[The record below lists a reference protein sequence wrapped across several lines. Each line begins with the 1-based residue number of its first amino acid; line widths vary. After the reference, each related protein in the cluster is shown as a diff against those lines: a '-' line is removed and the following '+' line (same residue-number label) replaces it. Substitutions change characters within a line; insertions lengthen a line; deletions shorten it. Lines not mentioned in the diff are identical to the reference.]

1 MAADDQ
7 FRERPAP
14 DETERPA
21 QDEPE
26 LSWRLT
32 RSQVLRDSAGVAVAT
47 GAYGISFGAI
57 ALAGGLNFWQTMALS
72 LLMFTGGSQF
82 GLIGVVAGGGAPI
95 AGAATAIMLG
105 ARNALYGLRLS
116 ELLNVHGSRRLLAAQ
131 LVIDESTAM
140 SIGRDS
146 DRAARLGFYATG
158 IGVFV
163 CWNLGTAVGLVGASW
178 LSDPRLLGLDA
189 AAPAAFLA
197 LLAPRLRGRE
207 AWAVALA
214 AAVVALVVV
223 PFVPVG
229 VPVLIAALVGVVAGL
244 LPGRTAVD
252 DGPSNDGP
260 GNDGPGN
267 DGPGGDTG
275 DGRPSTARGDAV

>member
-1 MAADDQ
+1 
-7 FRERPAP
+7 
-14 DETERPA
+14 
-21 QDEPE
+21 
-26 LSWRLT
+26 LT
-32 RSQVLRDSAGVAVAT
+32 RSQVLRDAAGVAIAT

-57 ALAGGLNFWQTMALS
+57 ALAGGLNLWQTMALS

-82 GLIGVVAGGGAPI
+82 GLIGVVAGGGAPL

-116 ELLNVHGSRRLLAAQ
+116 ELLGVRGGRRLLAAQ

-140 SIGRDS
+140 AIGRDS
-146 DRAARLGFYATG
+146 ARAARLGFYATG

-163 CWNLGTAVGLVGASW
+163 LWNIGTAVGVIGASW

-207 AWAVALA
+207 TWVVALTAALA
-214 AAVVALVVV
+214 ALVAV

-229 VPVLIAALVGVVAGL
+229 FPVLIAALVGVVAGMS
-244 LPGRTAVD
+244 PARGSADRPPTDDDVRDRTA
-252 DGPSNDGP
+252 GEGTS
-260 GNDGPGN
+260 
-267 DGPGGDTG
+267 
-275 DGRPSTARGDAV
+275 

>member
-1 MAADDQ
+1 VTAADDQ
-7 FRERPAP
+7 FRDSSP
-14 DETERPA
+14 DDSALPPPDPR
-21 QDEPE
+21 DEPE

-32 RSQVLRDSAGVAVAT
+32 RSQVLRDSMGVAVAT
-47 GAYGISFGAI
+47 GAYGISFGAV
-57 ALAGGLNFWQTMALS
+57 ALAGGLDFWQTMALS

-116 ELLNVHGSRRLLAAQ
+116 ELLNVRGGRRLLTAQ

-140 SIGRDS
+140 AIGRDS

-163 CWNLGTAVGLVGASW
+163 CWNIGTAVGLVGASL

-207 AWAVALA
+207 AWTVALA
-214 AAVVALVVV
+214 AAVVALIAV

-229 VPVLIAALVGVVAGL
+229 VPVLVAALVGVVAGL
-244 LPGRTAVD
+244 LPARSAPD
-252 DGPSNDGP
+252 
-260 GNDGPGN
+260 
-267 DGPGGDTG
+267 DTG
-275 DGRPSTARGDAV
+275 DGDGPAVGAPS

>member
-1 MAADDQ
+1 MTADDQ
-7 FRERPAP
+7 LP
-14 DETERPA
+14 DRSGADQSPGA
-21 QDEPE
+21 AAEPE

-32 RSQVLRDSAGVAVAT
+32 RSQVLRDSAGVAIAT
-47 GAYGISFGAI
+47 GAYAISFGAI
-57 ALAGGLNFWQTMALS
+57 ALAGGLDFWQTMALS

-82 GLIGVVAGGGAPI
+82 GLIGVIAGGGAPI

-116 ELLNVHGSRRLLAAQ
+116 ELLNVRGGKRLLAAQ

-214 AAVVALVVV
+214 AAVVALVTV

-229 VPVLIAALVGVVAGL
+229 VPVLIAALVGVAAGL
-244 LPGRTAVD
+244 LPGSSRGSD
-252 DGPSNDGP
+252 RDS
-260 GNDGPGN
+260 
-267 DGPGGDTG
+267 GG
-275 DGRPSTARGDAV
+275 GRSEPAGA

>member
-1 MAADDQ
+1 MTTPDDAADSYA
-7 FRERPAP
+7 PADP
-14 DETERPA
+14 AGVTEPA
-21 QDEPE
+21 
-26 LSWRLT
+26 LAWRLT
-32 RSQVLRDSAGVAVAT
+32 RSQVLRDAAGVAIAT
-47 GAYGISFGAI
+47 GAYAISFGAI
-57 ALAGGLNFWQTMALS
+57 ALAGGLDFWQTMALS

-82 GLIGVVAGGGAPI
+82 GLIGVVAGGGAPL

-105 ARNALYGLRLS
+105 ARNSLYGLRLS
-116 ELLNVHGSRRLLAAQ
+116 ELLNVRGIRRLAAAH

-140 SIGRDS
+140 AIGRDS
-146 DRAARLGFYATG
+146 ERASRLGFYATG

-163 CWNLGTAVGLVGASW
+163 CWNIGTAVGLLGASW

-214 AAVVALVVV
+214 AALVALIVV

-229 VPVLIAALVGVVAGL
+229 FPVLIAALVGVAVGLWPRQGHGNNAGQEAAEDL
-244 LPGRTAVD
+244 DGTA
-252 DGPSNDGP
+252 GEGTP
-260 GNDGPGN
+260 
-267 DGPGGDTG
+267 
-275 DGRPSTARGDAV
+275 

>member
-1 MAADDQ
+1 M
-7 FRERPAP
+7 
-14 DETERPA
+14 
-21 QDEPE
+21 
-26 LSWRLT
+26 
-32 RSQVLRDSAGVAVAT
+32 GVAIAT

-82 GLIGVVAGGGAPI
+82 GLIGVVAGGGAPL

-116 ELLNVHGSRRLLAAQ
+116 ELLDVHGGRRLLAAQ

-163 CWNLGTAVGLVGASW
+163 LWNLGTAVGVIGASW

-197 LLAPRLRGRE
+197 LLAPRLRGGE
-207 AWAVALA
+207 AWAVAA
-214 AAVVALVVV
+214 AAALVALVAV

-244 LPGRTAVD
+244 LPGRARPDRPVVD
-252 DGPSNDGP
+252 ADPAPLAKPDDHPPAGEGSP
-260 GNDGPGN
+260 
-267 DGPGGDTG
+267 
-275 DGRPSTARGDAV
+275 